1 LPDKKTIISLL
12 KARLSLIAVAVFL
25 WVTGAFFVQ
34 SQMAARETAR
44 LQETLK
50 LSHSLVMDRLHL
62 LQLELGQVL
71 AGETSSDFE
80 LTAFV
85 KSRDHRLVL
94 DQAFRS
100 STAKSFGDAY
110 LNRQLTARG
119 DVGAGEKSKAFLWV
133 DRGPGRAE
141 YLFSLLPFDLGDKG
155 ASWGLAVSRLPSAW
169 LQFSGSKGLFLIDQR
184 SEKILSAYG
193 GENQGSGLSSD
204 FKEASSADVASV
216 KLTSREA
223 LAWQDL
229 PGTNLTLVV
238 KSPRP
243 SVWTGLLGW
252 GGLSLLFL
260 LGLIFMTSRRD
271 ERGEKLPREALLE
284 ETPAE
289 RKSPSLPLREEEDL
303 FTPQNLQEMVPLK
316 TEILTQVEA
325 LPSATVVEVESVV
338 EDRLLESVLPKK
350 TLRRGQRLLDG
361 VEEALKSLSSEIQ
374 ASGAR
379 INLLV
384 SEQLHS
390 DWPQTQLRTA
400 LEEVIRNALE
410 AMETSE
416 TKTLTLA
423 AEDSGDFIVLTV
435 EDTGVGMTDEVRS
448 RALEAF
454 FSTKPSLNKRRGL
467 GLNVAKRLLEISGGK
482 LRMDSTPSVGTK
494 VSLVFL
500 KEQEHEKHEAD
511 KDAL

>member
-12 KARLSLIAVAVFL
+12 KARLSLIAAFVFL

-62 LQLELGQVL
+62 LQLELGQAL

-100 STAKSFGDAY
+100 STAKNFGDSY
-110 LNRQLTARG
+110 LNRQLAARG

-271 ERGEKLPREALLE
+271 ERA
-284 ETPAE
+284 AE

-303 FTPQNLQEMVPLK
+303 FTPQNLREMVPLK

-350 TLRRGQRLLDG
+350 TLRQGQRLLDG

-511 KDAL
+511 RDAP